1 MLCSDGRWVTIGM
14 KGIDIERKKPRI
26 NVELQDDASDE
37 ANSKRVQRIVNEF
50 EKGFDFISN
59 YRLAATIFGSSRC
72 NMKDRIYEKATE
84 LSYKLSKSGFAIL
97 TGGGGGIMEA
107 GNKGAFEAGGDSVGL
122 TIDLPDEE
130 ARNKYV
136 KDALAFKYFFIRK
149 VMLSFASDVYIFF
162 PGGFGTLDEFFEII
176 TLIKTNKIKHIPV
189 VLVGKDFWE
198 PILNMIENSLYK
210 KYHTISKEDM
220 DIYHLVDDVDEAH
233 NLIVNLVEKYCLEV
247 GC

>member
-1 MLCSDGRWVTIGM
+1 M

-37 ANSKRVQRIVNEF
+37 ANSKRVQRIANEF

-72 NMKDRIYEKATE
+72 GMKDRIYEKATE
-84 LSYKLSKSGFAIL
+84 LSRKLSKSGFAIL

-210 KYHTISKEDM
+210 KHHTISKEDM

-233 NLIVNLVEKYCLEV
+233 NLIVSLVEKYCQEM

>member
-1 MLCSDGRWVTIGM
+1 
-14 KGIDIERKKPRI
+14 
-26 NVELQDDASDE
+26 
-37 ANSKRVQRIVNEF
+37 
-50 EKGFDFISN
+50 
-59 YRLAATIFGSSRC
+59 
-72 NMKDRIYEKATE
+72 MKDRIYEKATE
-84 LSYKLSKSGFAIL
+84 LSRKLSKSGFAIL

-122 TIDLPDEE
+122 NIDLPDEE

-210 KYHTISKEDM
+210 KHHTISKEDM

-233 NLIVNLVEKYCLEV
+233 NLIVSLVEKYCQEM

>member
-1 MLCSDGRWVTIGM
+1 M

-26 NVELQDDASDE
+26 NVELHDDASDE
-37 ANSKRVQRIVNEF
+37 ANSKRVQRIANEF

-72 NMKDRIYEKATE
+72 NMKDRIYEKATG

-122 TIDLPDEE
+122 NIDLPNEE
-130 ARNKYV
+130 ERNKYV

-198 PILNMIENSLYK
+198 PILNMIENSL
-210 KYHTISKEDM
+210 
-220 DIYHLVDDVDEAH
+220 
-233 NLIVNLVEKYCLEV
+233 
-247 GC
+247 

>member
-1 MLCSDGRWVTIGM
+1 M

-26 NVELQDDASDE
+26 NVELHDDASDE
-37 ANSKRVQRIVNEF
+37 ANSKRVQRIANEF

-72 NMKDRIYEKATE
+72 NMKDRIYEKATG

-122 TIDLPDEE
+122 NIDLPNEE
-130 ARNKYV
+130 ERNKYV

-149 VMLSFASDVYIFF
+149 VMLSFASDVFIFF
-162 PGGFGTLDEFFEII
+162 PGGFGTLDEFFEIT

-198 PILNMIENSLYK
+198 PILNIIENSLYK
-210 KYHTISKEDM
+210 KHHTISKEDM

-233 NLIVNLVEKYCLEV
+233 DLIVSLVEKYCLEV